1 MRSSQ
6 LFSPITLG
14 GIELSNRIVVAPMC
28 QYSADDGSATDWHLM
43 HLGQFAVSG
52 VGLIL
57 VEATGVSPEARISP
71 GCLGLWSDDNQEAL
85 ARVVGFCR
93 DYGNATMGIQLAHAG
108 RKASTDLPWYGG
120 APIPA
125 ADPRGWQTVAPSAAA
140 YNEAFETPTALDDDG
155 LAKIVDDF
163 VAAARRAD
171 EIGFD
176 VVEVHM
182 AHGYLMHQFLSPL
195 SNQRNDAYGGAL
207 EGRMR
212 FPLEVFAAVRAVWPK
227 TKALG
232 VRISATDWVEGSSW
246 TVEEA
251 SRFTAAL
258 YAAGADFIDVSSGG
272 NSPAQ
277 QIEAGPGYQTGFAA
291 TIRREVG
298 IPTMAVGQIT
308 EPRQA
313 EAILRSGQADMV
325 ALARGMLFNPRWAW
339 HAAEALDAE
348 ATFAPQYM
356 RSSRALRG
364 EPVPGNPP
372 VKARKD

>member
-71 GCLGLWSDDNQEAL
+71 GCLGLWSDENQEAL

-93 DYGNATMGIQLAHAG
+93 DYGNATMGIQLSHAG

-176 VVEVHM
+176 VV
-182 AHGYLMHQFLSPL
+182 
-195 SNQRNDAYGGAL
+195 RCT
-207 EGRMR
+207 
-212 FPLEVFAAVRAVWPK
+212 WP
-227 TKALG
+227 T
-232 VRISATDWVEGSSW
+232 AT
-246 TVEEA
+246 
-251 SRFTAAL
+251 
-258 YAAGADFIDVSSGG
+258 
-272 NSPAQ
+272 
-277 QIEAGPGYQTGFAA
+277 
-291 TIRREVG
+291 
-298 IPTMAVGQIT
+298 
-308 EPRQA
+308 
-313 EAILRSGQADMV
+313 
-325 ALARGMLFNPRWAW
+325 
-339 HAAEALDAE
+339 
-348 ATFAPQYM
+348 
-356 RSSRALRG
+356 
-364 EPVPGNPP
+364 
-372 VKARKD
+372 